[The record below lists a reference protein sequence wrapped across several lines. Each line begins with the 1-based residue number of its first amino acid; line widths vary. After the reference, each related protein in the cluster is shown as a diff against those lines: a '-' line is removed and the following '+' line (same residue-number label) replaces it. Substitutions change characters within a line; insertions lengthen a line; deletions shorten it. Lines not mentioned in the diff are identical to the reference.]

1 MFSTNQLVSKKQ
13 LLLAG
18 VMLSVSNNVYASC
31 VPEPY
36 IGSTCT
42 TAANFCPRGYL
53 QANGSLLAI
62 SDHTALYSLL
72 GTRYGG
78 NGTTNFQLPDLRGR
92 SAIGSGNSPGLNEA
106 ILARKYGSET
116 QTLTALNLPAHTHAA
131 SASGGGVTV
140 QLIAYSGKGT
150 SPEPTDTD
158 YFLQGVAQNSFSYN
172 PEAMLY
178 GKGEGDAIPLEGI
191 STNYAPPSIYIHPT
205 GYNHPFSIR
214 SPSLALTYCIAVDG
228 LYPPRG

>member
-42 TAANFCPRGYL
+42 TAADFCPRGYL

-106 ILARKYGSET
+106 ILGGQYGSET
-116 QTLTALNLPAHTHAA
+116 QTLTVWNLPAHTHAA
-131 SASGGGVTV
+131 YASDGGIAV
-140 QLIAYSGKGT
+140 QLTAYADKGT
-150 SPEPTDTD
+150 SPEPTGTES
-158 YFLQGVAQNSFSYN
+158 FLQGVAQNGLSYN
-172 PEAMLY
+172 SEAMLY
-178 GKGEGDAIPLEGI
+178 GEGKGQPIPLEGVFT
-191 STNYAPPSIYIHPT
+191 SYVQPSISVMPT
-205 GYNHPFSIR
+205 GSNQSFSIR